1 MTRGG
6 KHHNAPFTCDD
17 GSDNCSPCGI
27 GRVDVCICCQLQ
39 CKGEGMIVGGG
50 GCLEEC
56 GVHATLS
63 VAGKRGGTGARG
75 HPSTTTTEKSNETRW
90 RCSKD
95 VKGLRTGIKGGNVR
109 LGRKEKV
116 GNVSRAVLEKSISLP
131 LRNASTGFRESW
143 EWAMS
148 RICMKGPLAWTIDDR
163 LPEREHTRP
172 GPNHQKGSD
181 AP

>member
-1 MTRGG
+1 
-6 KHHNAPFTCDD
+6 
-17 GSDNCSPCGI
+17 
-27 GRVDVCICCQLQ
+27 
-39 CKGEGMIVGGG
+39 MIVGAGG
-50 GCLEEC
+50 SLEKS
-56 GVHATLS
+56 GVHATLN
-63 VAGKRGGTGARG
+63 VAGKGGGRAGG
-75 HPSTTTTEKSNETRW
+75 HPSTRGEEQENEVAMLER
-90 RCSKD
+90 RKR
-95 VKGLRTGIKGGNVR
+95 LRTGIKGENVR